1 MSTKTYNGKEVQCTF
16 GTINLRD
23 GAPESGT
30 FVEVGRSTATA
41 EMVALIGG
49 AVLVT
54 RNDRTG
60 TISVTLSASSDRND
74 ELSAIVAAHEDTGVP
89 TAYAF
94 MLKDNSGRT
103 LHECGK
109 CVLAGYPADSF
120 SESVPTRVWTFLAPQ
135 LKMSP
140 GGSNDL

>member
-1 MSTKTYNGKEVQCTF
+1 MSTKAYNGAEVQCTF

-23 GAPESGT
+23 GAPEQGT
-30 FVEVGRSTATA
+30 FVEVGRTTATA
-41 EMVALIGG
+41 EMVALIRS
-49 AVLVT
+49 AVIVT

-60 TISVTLSASSDRND
+60 IISVTLSAASDVND
-74 ELSAIVAAHEDTGVP
+74 QLTAIIAAHEDTGKP
-89 TAYAF
+89 TAYPF

-109 CVLAGYPADSF
+109 CVLAGYPAESY
-120 SESVPTRVWTFLAPQ
+120 SESVPTRVWTFVAPD

-140 GGSNDL
+140 KGSNDL